1 MDAQRESRVRRI
13 FDSANFIRDLGMQ
26 LAVVEEGVCEITL
39 VPKARHEQ
47 QHGLIHAGV
56 MATMADHA
64 AGCAARSVV
73 GPNED
78 VLTVECKINFLRPA
92 TADFLRCHAKVL
104 RGGKTLVI
112 VESEIF
118 ARQNSEERLVSKA
131 MVTLVVKPGLEPNT

>member
-13 FDSANFIRDLGMQ
+13 FDSANFVCDLGMQ
-26 LAVVEEGVCEITL
+26 LSVVEDGACEITL
-39 VPKARHEQ
+39 VPSARHQQ

-73 GPNED
+73 GLDED
-78 VLTVECKINFLRPA
+78 VLTVEFKINFLRPA
-92 TADFLRCHAKVL
+92 VADRLRCKAKVL

-118 ARQNSEERLVSKA
+118 ATRNSAEQLVSKA
-131 MVTLVVKPGLEPNT
+131 MVTLAVKPGLEPKP